1 MALMRTIAKLF
12 GQSPF
17 GPLQDHMQRV
27 SDCVE
32 KAIEALTAFQA
43 GEYDK
48 LDGLA
53 KEISD
58 LEHAADQVKHDIQN
72 HLPKSLFLPVDRSR
86 LLEILSIQ
94 DSIAD
99 KAENLGIALTL
110 KRLELPEVLREL
122 FSRLINTNIKAF
134 RNVLRIINELDE
146 LVQTS
151 FGGAEAENVK
161 DMVDDVAHLEY
172 EADLIQRDLLK
183 ALFAA
188 EQQFT
193 VGSFYQW
200 TKLISH
206 VSELSNLSERLANRV
221 RTTLELK

>member
-99 KAENLGIALTL
+99 KAENLGIELTL

>member
-53 KEISD
+53 KESSD